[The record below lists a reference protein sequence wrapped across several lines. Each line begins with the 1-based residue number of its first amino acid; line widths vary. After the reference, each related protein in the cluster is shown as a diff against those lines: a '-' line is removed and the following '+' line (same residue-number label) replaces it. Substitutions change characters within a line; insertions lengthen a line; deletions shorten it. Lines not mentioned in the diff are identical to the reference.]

1 MHLDF
6 EKSWAFN
13 ADSQYQNTQQVVS
26 EFAMQ
31 LTVLTIAVFR
41 FLLGGLRPH
50 PP

>member
-13 ADSQYQNTQQVVS
+13 ADGQYQNTQQVVS

-31 LTVLTIAVFR
+31 LTVSMTDTQVPLNCNGHA
-41 FLLGGLRPH
+41 
-50 PP
+50 